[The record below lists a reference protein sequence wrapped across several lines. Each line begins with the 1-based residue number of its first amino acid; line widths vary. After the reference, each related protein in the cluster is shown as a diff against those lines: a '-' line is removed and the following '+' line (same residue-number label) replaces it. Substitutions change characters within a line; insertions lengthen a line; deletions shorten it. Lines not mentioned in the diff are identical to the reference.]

1 MNNPEFR
8 GKLANPKLTL
18 FAFHLCNNLAKG
30 DKKLVDK
37 ADHLWQKCAALGHL
51 LQTNPQL
58 DFLPEK
64 LNNRNSPNSQPS
76 DYLELY
82 ESNGNRFLSFETVSK
97 PDKLSLTGGIYP
109 LQLHDTYALDFTLLS
124 PNSTVEINQ
133 LSNLNFQGCLL
144 PREIQ
149 ASLGQTLVLF
159 AKPVDFA
166 GNHQDLAVACVDAL
180 FQDSELKQPK
190 PYFISEGKI
199 LGSPIFEFD
208 NSQEDPRLNCHILVW
223 LDTDEKTSEIEASG
237 KYYRP
242 LLNLLCCRSKILYVY
257 HQAYLCN
264 KEARKLYSQLEEK
277 VEEFSR
283 LKSDRKE
290 RLAQL
295 EGWLTELPQ
304 IVGLTYAR
312 YLRDIEVHQITIET
326 NVANYSSW
334 LKKLG
339 DCSVQEMDNLDF
351 IQKFVDPNGPNFQ
364 EQIKVNMSYLTVG
377 RQLFQQMIETIRGI
391 VEVDAQKQQV
401 DYEKVE
407 KERDRNLQNT
417 IQAVGT
423 GIGVGV
429 GVAGILASSY
439 DSIKEPWAFPS
450 PQHPFLPPHPFIM
463 VIAVSFLLG
472 GGLGWLAWFFTKRH
486 LKGKSSPGQTSL
498 PDSQNPPVNHILQE
512 AEEVRCL
519 RQASLT
525 HPPDRDY
532 NA

>member
-1 MNNPEFR
+1 MNNPELI

-30 DKKLVDK
+30 DKQLVDK
-37 ADHLWQKCAALGHL
+37 ADHLWQKCVTLGHL

-58 DFLPEK
+58 DFLPEN
-64 LNNRNSPNSQPS
+64 LSNRNSPNSQQI

-82 ESNGNRFLSFETVSK
+82 QSEGDKFVSFTTVSQ
-97 PDKLSLTGGIYP
+97 PDQLALTGEIYP
-109 LQLHDTYALDFTLLS
+109 LQLHDTYALDFTLRS

-144 PREIQ
+144 PCEIQ

-166 GNHQDLAVACVDAL
+166 GNNHKDLAVACVDAL

-190 PYFISEGKI
+190 PYFISEGKL
-199 LGSPIFEFD
+199 LGSPLFEFD

-242 LLNLLCCRSKILYVY
+242 LLNLLCCRSKIIYVY

-290 RLAQL
+290 RLEQL

-304 IVGLTYAR
+304 IGLNYAR
-312 YLRDIEVHQITIET
+312 YLRDIELHQATIET
-326 NVANYSSW
+326 NVANYSYW
-334 LKKLG
+334 LKELG
-339 DCSVQEMDNLDF
+339 DCGVQEMNNLDF
-351 IQKFVDPNGPNFQ
+351 IQEFVDPSCQRFQ
-364 EQIKVNMSYLTVG
+364 KQIKVYMSYLTVG

-401 DYEKVE
+401 DYEK
-407 KERDRNLQNT
+407 KENDRDRNLQIT
-417 IQAVGT
+417 IAVVGV
-423 GIGVGV
+423 GIGVAGV
-429 GVAGILASSY
+429 VSSSY
-439 DSIKEPWAFPS
+439 TLAVDKPWDFPS
-450 PQHPFLPPHPFIM
+450 FQHPLLPPHPFF
-463 VIAVSFLLG
+463 IAIIVSCLG
-472 GGLGWLAWFFTKRH
+472 GGVLGGGVAWLIARKV
-486 LKGKSSPGQTSL
+486 LKPSSAQTSVPSPQNQL
-498 PDSQNPPVNHILQE
+498 PSGDV
-512 AEEVRCL
+512 
-519 RQASLT
+519 
-525 HPPDRDY
+525 
-532 NA
+532 

>member
-1 MNNPEFR
+1 MNNPELT

-30 DKKLVDK
+30 DKQPVDK
-37 ADHLWQKCAALGHL
+37 ANHLWQKCAALGHL

-64 LNNRNSPNSQPS
+64 LNNRNSQNSQPS

-82 ESNGNRFLSFETVSK
+82 ESNGNRFLSFETVSQ
-97 PDKLSLTGGIYP
+97 PDKLPLIGGIYP

-133 LSNLNFQGCLL
+133 LNNLNFQGCLL
-144 PREIQ
+144 PCEIQ

-180 FQDSELKQPK
+180 FQDSQLEQPK
-190 PYFISEGKI
+190 PYLIGEGKL

-208 NSQEDPRLNCHILVW
+208 NSQEYPRLKCHILVW

-237 KYYRP
+237 NYYRP
-242 LLNLLCCRSKILYVY
+242 LLNLLCCRSKIIYVY

-264 KEARKLYSQLEEK
+264 EEARKLYSQLEEK

-290 RLAQL
+290 RLEQL

-304 IVGLTYAR
+304 IGLTYAR
-312 YLRDIEVHQITIET
+312 YLRDIELHQITIET
-326 NVANYSSW
+326 NAKNYSYW

-339 DCSVQEMDNLDF
+339 DSSVPEMDNLDF
-351 IQKFVDPNGPNFQ
+351 IQEFVDGSCQIFQ
-364 EQIKVNMSYLTVG
+364 KQIKVNMSYLTVG

-401 DYEKVE
+401 EYEKVE
-407 KERDRNLQNT
+407 RIRDRNLQNT

-429 GVAGILASSY
+429 GFAGILAAGY
-439 DSIKEPWAFPS
+439 PLIEKPWDFPS
-450 PQHPFLPPHPFIM
+450 PQHPLLPPHPFI
-463 VIAVSFLLG
+463 IAVVLSCLGG
-472 GGLGWLAWFFTKRH
+472 GGLGWLAWFWTKRH
-486 LKGKSSPGQTSL
+486 LNAKSSPQQTSL
-498 PDSQNPPVNHILQE
+498 PSPQNQLPSG
-512 AEEVRCL
+512 EV
-519 RQASLT
+519 
-525 HPPDRDY
+525 
-532 NA
+532 

>member
-1 MNNPEFR
+1 MNNTQLT
-8 GKLANPKLTL
+8 GKLANPKLML
-18 FAFHLCNNLAKG
+18 FAFHLRSNLAKG
-30 DKKLVDK
+30 DKQSVE
-37 ADHLWQKCAALGHL
+37 ADHLWHKCVALGQL
-51 LQTNPQL
+51 LQTNPPL
-58 DFLPEK
+58 DFFLEK
-64 LNNRNSPNSQPS
+64 LNNRNSQNRQPS
-76 DYLELY
+76 DDLELY
-82 ESNGNRFLSFETVSK
+82 EPNGDRFVRFTTVSQ
-97 PDKLSLTGGIYP
+97 PDRLPLTGGIYP
-109 LQLHDTYALDFTLLS
+109 LQLHDTYALGFTLLS

-133 LSNLNFQGCLL
+133 LSNINFQGCLL
-144 PREIQ
+144 PCEIQ

-166 GNHQDLAVACVDAL
+166 GNNHKDLAVACVDAL

-190 PYFISEGKI
+190 PYFISEGKL

-339 DCSVQEMDNLDF
+339 DCSVQEMDDLDF
-351 IQKFVDPNGPNFQ
+351 IQKFVDPSGPNFQ

-401 DYEKVE
+401 EYEKAE
-407 KERDRNLQNT
+407 RIRDRNLQNT

-429 GVAGILASSY
+429 GFAGILAAGY
-439 DSIKEPWAFPS
+439 PLIEKPWDLPS
-450 PQHPFLPPHPFIM
+450 PQHPLLPPHPFI
-463 VIAVSFLLG
+463 IALVLSCVGG

-486 LKGKSSPGQTSL
+486 LKAKSSPQQTSL
-498 PDSQNPPVNHILQE
+498 PSPQNQLPSG
-512 AEEVRCL
+512 EV
-519 RQASLT
+519 
-525 HPPDRDY
+525 
-532 NA
+532 

>member
-1 MNNPEFR
+1 MNNPELS

-18 FAFHLCNNLAKG
+18 FAFHLCHNLAKG
-30 DKKLVDK
+30 DKQPVDK

-51 LQTNPQL
+51 LQTNPPL
-58 DFLPEK
+58 DSLPEK
-64 LNNRNSPNSQPS
+64 LSNSNSQNS
-76 DYLELY
+76 QQIDYLELY
-82 ESNGNRFLSFETVSK
+82 QSDVDRFVSFTTVSQ
-97 PDKLSLTGGIYP
+97 PDKLPLTGGIYP
-109 LQLHDTYALDFTLLS
+109 LQLHDTYALDFSLFS
-124 PNSTVEINQ
+124 PDLTVEINQ

-144 PREIQ
+144 PCEIQ

-166 GNHQDLAVACVDAL
+166 GNHQDLALGCVDAL
-180 FQDSELKQPK
+180 FQDSQIKQPK
-190 PYFISEGKI
+190 PYLIGDGKL

-208 NSQEDPRLNCHILVW
+208 NSQEDPTLKCHILVW

-237 KYYRP
+237 NYYRP
-242 LLNLLCCRSKILYVY
+242 LLNLLCCRSKIIYVY

-264 KEARKLYSQLEEK
+264 EEAKKLYSQLEEK

-290 RLAQL
+290 RLEQL
-295 EGWLTELPQ
+295 EGWLRELPQ
-304 IVGLTYAR
+304 IGLTYAR
-312 YLRDIEVHQITIET
+312 YLRDIELHQITIET
-326 NVANYSSW
+326 NAKNYSVW
-334 LKKLG
+334 LKQLG
-339 DCSVQEMDNLDF
+339 DYSVQEMDNLDF
-351 IQKFVDPNGPNFQ
+351 IQNFVDRSCPNFQ
-364 EQIKVNMSYLTVG
+364 NQIKVYMSYLTAG

-401 DYEKVE
+401 EYEKNV
-407 KERDRNLQNT
+407 RDNDRELQNT

-472 GGLGWLAWFFTKRH
+472 GGLGWLAWFRTKRH
-486 LKGKSSPGQTSL
+486 LNAKSSPVQANL
-498 PDSQNPPVNHILQE
+498 PDSQSPPVNHILQE
-512 AEEVRCL
+512 VEEVR
-519 RQASLT
+519 S

>member
-1 MNNPEFR
+1 MNNTQLT
-8 GKLANPKLTL
+8 GKLANPKLML
-18 FAFHLCNNLAKG
+18 FAFHLHSNLAKG
-30 DKKLVDK
+30 DKQSVE
-37 ADHLWQKCAALGHL
+37 ADHLWHKCVALGQL

-58 DFLPEK
+58 DFFPEK
-64 LNNRNSPNSQPS
+64 LNNRNSQNRQPS
-76 DYLELY
+76 EDIELY
-82 ESNGNRFLSFETVSK
+82 ESNSDRFVRFTTVNQ
-97 PDKLSLTGGIYP
+97 PDRLPLTGGIYP
-109 LQLHDTYALDFTLLS
+109 LRLHDTYALDFTLLS

-133 LSNLNFQGCLL
+133 LSHLNFQGCLL
-144 PREIQ
+144 PCEIQ

-166 GNHQDLAVACVDAL
+166 GNDKDLAVACVDAL

-190 PYFISEGKI
+190 PKFISEGKL

-208 NSQEDPRLNCHILVW
+208 NSQFQDPTLKCHILVW

-237 KYYRP
+237 NYYHP

-264 KEARKLYSQLEEK
+264 EEARKLYSQLEEK

-290 RLAQL
+290 RLEQL

-326 NVANYSSW
+326 NVANYSYW

-351 IQKFVDPNGPNFQ
+351 IQEFFDESCQSFQ
-364 EQIKVNMSYLTVG
+364 EQIKVNMSYLTAG
-377 RQLFQQMIETIRGI
+377 RLLFQQMIETIRGI
-391 VEVDAQKQQV
+391 VEIDAQKQQV

-407 KERDRNLQNT
+407 RIRDRNLQIT
-417 IQAVGT
+417 IAVVGV
-423 GIGVGV
+423 GIGVAGV
-429 GVAGILASSY
+429 VSSSY
-439 DSIKEPWAFPS
+439 TLAVDKPWASPS
-450 PQHPFLPPHPFIM
+450 FQHPLPLHPFFSA
-463 VIAVSFLLG
+463 VIISCLCG
-472 GGLGWLAWFFTKRH
+472 GVLGWLALLTGRKV
-486 LKGKSSPGQTSL
+486 LKSSSDRQSVSG
-498 PDSQNPPVNHILQE
+498 SQSQPVNPVLQE
-512 AEEVRCL
+512 AEEVR
-519 RQASLT
+519 ST
-525 HPPDRDY
+525 RDTEVR
-532 NA
+532 

>member
-1 MNNPEFR
+1 MNNPELS

-30 DKKLVDK
+30 DKQLVDK
-37 ADHLWQKCAALGHL
+37 ANHLWQKCVALGHL

-64 LNNRNSPNSQPS
+64 LSNRNSQNTQPS
-76 DYLELY
+76 ESLELY
-82 ESNGNRFLSFETVSK
+82 ESNGDRFVSFTTVSQ
-97 PDKLSLTGGIYP
+97 PDRLPLTGEIYP
-109 LQLHDTYALDFTLLS
+109 LQLHDTYALDFTLRS
-124 PNSTVEINQ
+124 PNPTVEINQ

-144 PREIQ
+144 PCEIQ

-166 GNHQDLAVACVDAL
+166 GNPKDLAVACVDAL

-190 PYFISEGKI
+190 PYLIGEGKL

-208 NSQEDPRLNCHILVW
+208 NSQEDPRLKCHILVW
-223 LDTDEKTSEIEASG
+223 LDTDEKTSELEKLG
-237 KYYRP
+237 KYYHP

-264 KEARKLYSQLEEK
+264 EEARKLYSQLEAK

-290 RLAQL
+290 RLEQL

-304 IVGLTYAR
+304 IGLTYAR
-312 YLRDIEVHQITIET
+312 YLRDIELHQITIET
-326 NVANYSSW
+326 NAKNYRVW
-334 LKKLG
+334 LKQLG
-339 DCSVQEMDNLDF
+339 DYSVQEMDNLDF
-351 IQKFVDPNGPNFQ
+351 IQNFVGRSCPNFQ
-364 EQIKVNMSYLTVG
+364 DQIKVYMSYLTAG

-401 DYEKVE
+401 DYEKAE
-407 KERDRNLQNT
+407 RIRDRDLQNT

-429 GVAGILASSY
+429 GFAGILAAGY
-439 DSIKEPWAFPS
+439 PLIEKPWDFPS
-450 PQHPFLPPHPFIM
+450 PQHPLLPPHPFI
-463 VIAVSFLLG
+463 IAVVLSCLGG

-486 LKGKSSPGQTSL
+486 LKAKSSDQQTSL
-498 PDSQNPPVNHILQE
+498 PSPQNQLP
-512 AEEVRCL
+512 
-519 RQASLT
+519 SGDT
-525 HPPDRDY
+525 Y
-532 NA
+532 

>member
-1 MNNPEFR
+1 MNNPELI

-30 DKKLVDK
+30 DKQLVDK

-51 LQTNPQL
+51 LRTNPQL
-58 DFLPEK
+58 NFFPEK
-64 LNNRNSPNSQPS
+64 LNNRNSQNSQPS

-82 ESNGNRFLSFETVSK
+82 QSEGDKFVSFTTVSQ
-97 PDKLSLTGGIYP
+97 PDQLALTGEIYP
-109 LQLHDTYALDFTLLS
+109 LQLHDTYALDFTLRS

-144 PREIQ
+144 PCEIQ
-149 ASLGQTLVLF
+149 GSLGQTLVLF

-180 FQDSELKQPK
+180 FQDSQLEQPK
-190 PYFISEGKI
+190 PYLIGDGKL

-208 NSQEDPRLNCHILVW
+208 NSQEDPRLKCHILVW

-237 KYYRP
+237 NYYPP

-264 KEARKLYSQLEEK
+264 EEARKLYSQLEQK

-283 LKSDRKE
+283 LKSDRGE
-290 RLAQL
+290 RLEQL
-295 EGWLTELPQ
+295 DGCLTKLPQ
-304 IVGLTYAR
+304 IGLTYAR
-312 YLRDIEVHQITIET
+312 YLRDIELHQITIET
-326 NVANYSSW
+326 NAKNYSYW

-339 DCSVQEMDNLDF
+339 DCSVLEMDNLNF
-351 IQKFVDPNGPNFQ
+351 IQEFVDGSCPKFQ

-391 VEVDAQKQQV
+391 MEVDAQKQQV
-401 DYEKVE
+401 QYEKVE

-429 GVAGILASSY
+429 GFAGILAAGY
-439 DSIKEPWAFPS
+439 PLIEKPWDFPS
-450 PQHPFLPPHPFIM
+450 PQHPLLPPHPFI
-463 VIAVSFLLG
+463 IALVLSCVGG
-472 GGLGWLAWFFTKRH
+472 GGLGWLAWFRTKRH
-486 LKGKSSPGQTSL
+486 LNAKSSPQQTIAPS
-498 PDSQNPPVNHILQE
+498 PQNQ
-512 AEEVRCL
+512 
-519 RQASLT
+519 LT
-525 HPPDRDY
+525 SGDV
-532 NA
+532 

>member
-1 MNNPEFR
+1 MNNPELT

-30 DKKLVDK
+30 DKQPVDK

-51 LQTNPQL
+51 LQTHPQL
-58 DFLPEK
+58 DFLPEN
-64 LNNRNSPNSQPS
+64 LSNRNSQNSHQQV

-82 ESNGNRFLSFETVSK
+82 ESDGDKFVSFTTVSQ
-97 PDKLSLTGGIYP
+97 PDQLPLTGEIYP
-109 LQLHDTYALDFTLLS
+109 LQLHDTYALDFTLRS

-144 PREIQ
+144 PCEIQ

-159 AKPVDFA
+159 TKPVDFA
-166 GNHQDLAVACVDAL
+166 GNNHKDLAVACVDAL
-180 FQDSELKQPK
+180 FQNSELKQPK
-190 PYFISEGKI
+190 PYFISEGKL
-199 LGSPIFEFD
+199 LGSPLFEFD

-264 KEARKLYSQLEEK
+264 EEARKLYSQLEEK

-283 LKSDRKE
+283 LKSDRDE
-290 RLAQL
+290 RLEQL
-295 EGWLTELPQ
+295 EGCLTELPQ
-304 IVGLTYAR
+304 IGLNYAR
-312 YLRDIEVHQITIET
+312 YLRDIELHQTTIET
-326 NVANYSSW
+326 NVANYSYW
-334 LKKLG
+334 LKQLG

-351 IQKFVDPNGPNFQ
+351 IQKFVDRSCQIFQ
-364 EQIKVNMSYLTVG
+364 KQIKVNISYLTVG

-401 DYEKVE
+401 QYEKEE

-429 GVAGILASSY
+429 GFAGILAAGY
-439 DSIKEPWAFPS
+439 PLIEKPWDLPS
-450 PQHPFLPPHPFIM
+450 PQHPLLPPHPFI
-463 VIAVSFLLG
+463 IALVLSCLG
-472 GGLGWLAWFFTKRH
+472 GGGFGWLAWFITKRH
-486 LKGKSSPGQTSL
+486 LNAKSSPQQTSL
-498 PDSQNPPVNHILQE
+498 PSPQNQLPSGDV
-512 AEEVRCL
+512 
-519 RQASLT
+519 
-525 HPPDRDY
+525 
-532 NA
+532 